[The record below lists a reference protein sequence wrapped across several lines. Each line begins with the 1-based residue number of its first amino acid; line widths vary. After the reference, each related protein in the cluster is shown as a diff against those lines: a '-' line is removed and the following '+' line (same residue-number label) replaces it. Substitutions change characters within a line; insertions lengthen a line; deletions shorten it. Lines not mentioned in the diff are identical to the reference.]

1 MEFKENMFKILMES
15 DKRKKENNQINKE
28 DLEEEEINN
37 LNFDNE
43 QEDELHIAI
52 SELIGIL
59 FKTH

>member
-1 MEFKENMFKILMES
+1 MFKVLLDS
-15 DKRKKENNQINKE
+15 DKRKKENEQINKE
-28 DLEEEEINN
+28 DLEEEEISNI
-37 LNFDNE
+37 NFENE